1 MFLKNICFFVVI
13 ASMILF
19 PSCIKYYELSK
30 SECYQGKSLSDRKEI
45 SKNNLRALN
54 IHDQFS
60 TLAIFDFLWLS
71 DEARSA
77 YVDMNS
83 IRKGKDKQAKHALLT
98 RQLEENKH
106 WITFYVL
113 ADIKDNTDGSL
124 SDKNS
129 PWSLYLVSKDDRKV
143 CPNSIKEI
151 EIEPEYKF
159 LFGPKFDL
167 FGRIYEVKFP
177 AADLAGVPYIQHS
190 EAFKVVLCSPRKEG
204 EIWWNKLDSCD
215 EKLIKK
221 GKKRKILKN
230 EDFYWGRPQGV

>member
-1 MFLKNICFFVVI
+1 MLKKVGVLFVF
-13 ASMILF
+13 SMILF
-19 PSCIKYYELSK
+19 PSCIKYYKLSK
-30 SECYQGKSLSDRKEI
+30 TECYQGKDLPDRKEV
-45 SKNNLRALN
+45 SKNNVRTIN

-71 DEARSA
+71 DETRSA

-83 IRKGKDKQAKHALLT
+83 TRKGKDEQAKRALLT

-106 WITFYVL
+106 WISFYVL

-129 PWSLYLVSKDDRKV
+129 PWALYLVSRDGRKV
-143 CPNSIKEI
+143 APSSIKEV
-151 EIEPEYKF
+151 ELEPEYKF

-167 FGRIYEVKFP
+167 FSRIFEIKFP
-177 AADLAGVPYIQHS
+177 YTDLAGIPYIKQA
-190 EAFKVVLCSPRKEG
+190 EMFKVVLCSLKKEG
-204 EIWWNKLDSCD
+204 EVWWNKLNADD

-221 GKKRKILKN
+221 GKKIKVLKN
-230 EDFYWGRPQGV
+230 EDFYWGRSQGL

>member
-1 MFLKNICFFVVI
+1 MLKKVGSFFI
-13 ASMILF
+13 IISIILF
-19 PSCIKYYELSK
+19 PSCIKYYKLSNT
-30 SECYQGKSLSDRKEI
+30 ECYQGKDLPDRKEV
-45 SKNNLRALN
+45 SKNNVRTLN

-71 DEARSA
+71 DETRSA

-83 IRKGKDKQAKHALLT
+83 IRKGKDEQAKLALLT

-129 PWSLYLVSKDDRKV
+129 PWGLYLVSKDGRKV
-143 CPNSIKEI
+143 APCSIKEV
-151 EIEPEYKF
+151 ELEPEYKF

-177 AADLAGVPYIQHS
+177 AADLAGVPYIKQT
-190 EAFKVVLCSPRKEG
+190 EKFKIVLCSPKKEG
-204 EIWWNKLDSCD
+204 EVWWNKLNSDD
-215 EKLIKK
+215 EKFIKK
-221 GKKRKILKN
+221 GRKKIKVLKN
-230 EDFYWGRPQGV
+230 EDFYWGRS